1 MASEEGSS
9 GVPPLPNAH
18 RTIGYAL
25 KRAQHAMRQRMDRGL
40 KPLGLS
46 APQYAVLASLEAEPG
61 ASNAALARR
70 AFVTPQTM
78 QGMLVK
84 LERAGL
90 VARAP
95 DADHGRIQRTELTE
109 AGRTALVR
117 AHRIAAEVERAA
129 VQAIAPFDRD
139 ETFDMLT
146 RCVDALA

>member
-1 MASEEGSS
+1 
-9 GVPPLPNAH
+9 
-18 RTIGYAL
+18 
-25 KRAQHAMRQRMDRGL
+25 MDRGL

-90 VARAP
+90 IARAP

-109 AGRTALVR
+109 AGRNALVE
-117 AHRIAAEVERAA
+117 AHQIAAEAERAA
-129 VQAIAPFDRD
+129 IQAIAPFDRE

-146 RCVDALA
+146 RYAEALA